1 MNTDFLKAIGQI
13 SSEKGVPAESI
24 LKAIEGSLVSAYRRN
39 FGTTNPKVAVRIDRE
54 SGEVRVYTDKV
65 VVAEVRDPQTEVS
78 LGEALRVD
86 PDANLGRQVEVDN
99 TPPNFG
105 RIAAQTARQVVLQ
118 RLRDLERDQIF
129 SVYADREG
137 DILTGL
143 IDRLENKTAYI
154 TLDKTEA
161 VLPPAEQVATESYR
175 PNQRLRVY
183 LVEVT
188 RTPKGPQLL
197 VSRTHRNLV
206 RRLFELEIPE
216 VYNGI
221 VEIKSIAREPGSR
234 TKVAVHARQEGVDP
248 VGSCVGPRHVR
259 IDAVTSELN
268 GEKIDVI
275 PWHPDPAIF
284 VANALSPAKTLDV
297 ELTEQSKTA
306 TVIVPDR
313 QLSLAIGRAGQNA
326 RLAAKLT
333 GWRIDIKPASS
344 RGLEDGD
351 AAEAL
356 ASANGAVDG

>member
-39 FGTTNPKVAVRIDRE
+39 FASTSPKVVVRLDRE
-54 SGEVRVYTDKV
+54 SGEVRVFTDKT

-78 LGEALRVD
+78 LGEALLVD
-86 PDANLGRQVEVDN
+86 PDANLGRTVEVDN

-118 RLRDLERDQIF
+118 RLRDLERDQVF
-129 SVYADREG
+129 SVFADREG
-137 DILTGL
+137 DILTGV
-143 IDRLENKTAYI
+143 IDRVENKTAYI
-154 TLDKTEA
+154 TLDKAEA
-161 VLPPAEQVATESYR
+161 VLPPAEQVATERYR

-183 LVEVT
+183 LVEVS
-188 RTPKGPQLL
+188 RTPKGPQIL

-259 IDAVTSELN
+259 IDAVTNELS

-275 PWHPDPAIF
+275 PWHARPGDLRRQRAQPGQDDRRRADRADQDRDRDRAGPPAL
-284 VANALSPAKTLDV
+284 AR
-297 ELTEQSKTA
+297 
-306 TVIVPDR
+306 DR
-313 QLSLAIGRAGQNA
+313 GPGQNA

-344 RGLEDGD
+344 RGLDDDGEPETVGAAPGAAD
-351 AAEAL
+351 A
-356 ASANGAVDG
+356 